1 MDKGEKGASHPDGV
15 PGKYEYPA
23 LDAEP
28 GYWAEKW
35 WAEFKWRL
43 AMSWRESYV
52 TEVLCLNMGSGSF
65 SSSGTTCSAGVER
78 GECGRG

>member
-35 WAEFKWRL
+35 AEFKWRL
-43 AMSWRESYV
+43 AMSWRES
-52 TEVLCLNMGSGSF
+52 
-65 SSSGTTCSAGVER
+65 
-78 GECGRG
+78 

>member
-28 GYWAEKW
+28 GYWPD
-35 WAEFKWRL
+35 L
-43 AMSWRESYV
+43 AQI
-52 TEVLCLNMGSGSF
+52 
-65 SSSGTTCSAGVER
+65 SAAVMR
-78 GECGRG
+78 PRVR

>member
-1 MDKGEKGASHPDGV
+1 MSVDKGEKGASHPDGV

-35 WAEFKWRL
+35 AEFKWRL
-43 AMSWRESYV
+43 AKSWRESYV
-52 TEVLCLNMGSGSF
+52 TEVLCLNMALWIIFIIGHHLLGW
-65 SSSGTTCSAGVER
+65 R
-78 GECGRG
+78 